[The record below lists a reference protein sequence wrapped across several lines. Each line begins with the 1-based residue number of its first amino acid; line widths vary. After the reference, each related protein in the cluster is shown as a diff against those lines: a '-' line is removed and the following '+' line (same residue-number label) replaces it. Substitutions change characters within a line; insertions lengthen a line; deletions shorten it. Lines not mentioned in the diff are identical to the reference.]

1 MATRWLFHR
10 LRSFRGHKNRRT
22 PDIMA
27 TRWQIGAILFIP
39 LEEKTITIIDMN
51 LFKAI
56 LSFAIC
62 IALSMSCGGE
72 QPQPVNPDDK
82 TDPETPSTSTI
93 EPLDKA
99 TMPILAWYSIPPEYA
114 TLDRY
119 KELKKAGFT
128 INFSHIY
135 SLEDALQSL
144 DLARQAGIKV
154 MFTCGDAL
162 NNDTENVVR
171 QVKDHPALCG
181 YFLRDEPTGADFPAL
196 AAWAGRIRAVDPDHE
211 IYLNLLPNYAG
222 EEMLGSTYEEYV
234 KKFTS
239 TVNTTMLSFDHYPV
253 LENGSVR
260 DYWWNNLEI
269 ISREAAAAGLPMWAF
284 ALSTA
289 HHPYPVATQAS
300 LRLQLYT
307 DLAYGAQCLQYF
319 TYWCPTPGTWDFH
332 DAPIAEDG
340 TKTAVYDLV
349 KEMNKEIQARAGVW
363 VGCKV
368 QKVYHTGSEIPP
380 GVTELTEPMPEPLKK
395 LDTKGHGA
403 LISFLENGRYRYAML
418 VNRSHLEGFDYTIS
432 FTKDVAQVYEDG
444 SVVAIPG
451 RSANRHLD
459 PGDCAIFR
467 MAK

>member
-1 MATRWLFHR
+1 MKITKLLSALALGMSLLLACEH
-10 LRSFRGHKNRRT
+10 NNPT
-22 PDIMA
+22 PD
-27 TRWQIGAILFIP
+27 
-39 LEEKTITIIDMN
+39 
-51 LFKAI
+51 
-56 LSFAIC
+56 
-62 IALSMSCGGE
+62 
-72 QPQPVNPDDK
+72 
-82 TDPETPSTSTI
+82 TPSGKDDPTPPAKQT
-93 EPLDKA
+93 EYGEA
-99 TMPILAWYSIPPEYA
+99 AVMPTLAWYSIPPAYA

-119 KELKKAGFT
+119 KELQKAGFT

-135 SLEDALQSL
+135 SLEAALQSL
-144 DLARQAGIKV
+144 DLAQQAGLKV
-154 MFTCGDAL
+154 MFMCPEL
-162 NNDTENVVR
+162 ENDTENIVR
-171 QVKDHPALCG
+171 QVKDHPALYG

-234 KKFTS
+234 KQFTK
-239 TVNTTMLSFDHYPV
+239 TVKTTMLSFDHYPV

-289 HHPYPVATQAS
+289 HHPYPIATQAS

-340 TKTAVYDLV
+340 TRTAVYDLV
-349 KEMNKEIQARAGVW
+349 KAMNKEIQARAGVW

-380 GVTELTEPMPEPLKK
+380 RVTALTEPMPEPLKK

-432 FTKDVAQVYEDG
+432 FTKDVAQVYADG
-444 SVVAIPG
+444 SIVNIPG
-451 RSANRHLD
+451 RTANRHLD

-467 MAK
+467 LKK

>member
-1 MATRWLFHR
+1 MKLTKLLSALALGMSLLLACEH
-10 LRSFRGHKNRRT
+10 NNPT
-22 PDIMA
+22 PD
-27 TRWQIGAILFIP
+27 
-39 LEEKTITIIDMN
+39 
-51 LFKAI
+51 
-56 LSFAIC
+56 
-62 IALSMSCGGE
+62 
-72 QPQPVNPDDK
+72 
-82 TDPETPSTSTI
+82 TPSGKDDPTPPAKQT
-93 EPLDKA
+93 EYVEA
-99 TMPILAWYSIPPEYA
+99 AVMPTLAWYSIPPAYA

-119 KELKKAGFT
+119 KELQKAGFT

-135 SLEDALQSL
+135 SLEAALQSL
-144 DLARQAGIKV
+144 DLAQQAGIKV
-154 MFTCGDAL
+154 MFMCPEL
-162 NNDTENVVR
+162 ENDTENVVK
-171 QVKDHPALCG
+171 QVKDHPALYG

-234 KKFTS
+234 KQFTK
-239 TVNTTMLSFDHYPV
+239 TVKTTMLSFDHYPV

-289 HHPYPVATQAS
+289 HHPYPIATQAS

-340 TKTAVYDLV
+340 TRTAVYDLV
-349 KEMNKEIQARAGVW
+349 KAMNKEIQARAGVW

-380 GVTELTEPMPEPLKK
+380 RVTALTEPMPEPLKK

-432 FTKDVAQVYEDG
+432 FTKDVAQVYADG
-444 SVVAIPG
+444 SIVNIPG
-451 RSANRHLD
+451 RTANRHLD

-467 MAK
+467 LKK

>member
-1 MATRWLFHR
+1 MH
-10 LRSFRGHKNRRT
+10 
-22 PDIMA
+22 
-27 TRWQIGAILFIP
+27 
-39 LEEKTITIIDMN
+39 
-51 LFKAI
+51 LFKAL
-56 LSFAIC
+56 LSFALAAMLAVC
-62 IALSMSCGGE
+62 CGGE

-82 TDPETPSTSTI
+82 TGPDTPSSPETPSI

-99 TMPILAWYSIPPEYA
+99 TMPILAWYSIPPEHA

-135 SLEDALQSL
+135 SLEDAMQSL
-144 DLARQAGIKV
+144 DLAKQAGIKV
-154 MFTCGDAL
+154 IFMCPTL
-162 NNDTENVVR
+162 ESDTENVVK

-181 YFLRDEPTGADFPAL
+181 YFLRDEPTNADLPAL
-196 AAWAGRIRAVDPDHE
+196 AAWADRIRAVDPNHE
-211 IYLNLLPNYAG
+211 IYLNLFPNYVDEAT
-222 EEMLGSTYEEYV
+222 LGSTYEEYV
-234 KKFTS
+234 KQFTK
-239 TVNTTMLSFDHYPV
+239 TVKTTMLSFDHYPV
-253 LENGSVR
+253 LESGVVR
-260 DYWWNNLEI
+260 GGWWENLEI

-284 ALSTA
+284 TLSTA

-349 KEMNKEIQARAGVW
+349 KDMNKEIQKRAGVW

-368 QKVYHTGSEIPP
+368 QKVYHVGGDIPN
-380 GVTELTEPMPEPLKK
+380 GVTTLPSPLPEPLKK
-395 LDTKGHGA
+395 LDTKGGEA
-403 LISFLENGRYRYAML
+403 LISFLENGNYLYAML
-418 VNRSHLEGFDYTIS
+418 VNRSHLQGFDYSIA
-432 FTKDVAQVYEDG
+432 FTKDVAQVYEEG

-451 RSANRHLD
+451 RTANRHLD

-467 MAK
+467 MEK